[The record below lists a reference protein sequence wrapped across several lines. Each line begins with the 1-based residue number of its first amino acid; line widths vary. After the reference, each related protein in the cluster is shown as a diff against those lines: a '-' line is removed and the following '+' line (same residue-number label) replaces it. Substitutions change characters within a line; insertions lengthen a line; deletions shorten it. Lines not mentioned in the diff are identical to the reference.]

1 MLDEEMMTKLVTSYT
16 EFLQQKMDLGSQLYS
31 LLETKNKEKLMECV
45 IENMVEDVFLIGKM
59 RYIAEVDP
67 TGPISDLTREE
78 LKAFLFEILL

>member
-16 EFLQQKMDLGSQLYS
+16 EFIQQKMDLGNQLYS
-31 LLETKNKEKLMECV
+31 LLKTKNKEKLMECV

-67 TGPISDLTREE
+67 TEPISDLTREK